1 MKLLAYVLTALHN
14 RKFISFGTGLAMMR
28 TSMSGLRLPR
38 PPIGIEVRRNE
49 VKKSMY
55 ELSKN
60 TKNTKNTKNKMTRED
75 LYT

>member
-14 RKFISFGTGLAMMR
+14 RKFTSFGTGLAMMR
-28 TSMSGLRLPR
+28 PSMSGLRLPR

-60 TKNTKNTKNKMTRED
+60 TKNKMTRED

>member
-14 RKFISFGTGLAMMR
+14 RKFTSFGTGLAMMR

-60 TKNTKNTKNKMTRED
+60 TKNKMTRED